1 MKPIN
6 SFYLLLFALLY
17 CFTVY
22 ASTDTQLARFEY
34 RAAVDYF
41 LQHGKTDD
49 LHRYEEHHA
58 DPRWQAMLNL
68 TLASTLL
75 DGGSQLQIAKKLLLQ
90 SLATKP
96 SLTTVSQ
103 QDAYIK
109 LGILEEK
116 FNNQTQAKFY
126 YQQAMAHGSA
136 IACNYL
142 GVLFEQQNNYAQAK
156 NTYQSCIPDRV
167 SPLLLM
173 NLGTLYYNGLGV
185 EQDRKKGAD
194 FWKQSFVGFPYDPDV
209 NYNLGIYNQQIINN
223 PLQARYHY
231 ALAAQLGDSAAKEKL
246 QHGSIANEDA
256 SSLFSAEF
264 LKKDRESF
272 NRLLSDRI
280 FYLSGQTRIDG
291 EMNSEHVTIGHCQ
304 DIIGLCITGNL
315 TDKNIMKYIK
325 IAFDFYY
332 VDDINRLFMV
342 NLNSP
347 SMKKVKKIKW
357 PNSLLKIVVASD
369 GFYSISISPLNM

>member
-6 SFYLLLFALLY
+6 SFYLLFFALLY

-22 ASTDTQLARFEY
+22 ASADIQLSRLEY

-90 SLATKP
+90 SLITKP

-109 LGILEEK
+109 LGMLEEK
-116 FNNQTQAKFY
+116 FNNQTQAKLY
-126 YQQAMAHGSA
+126 YQQAMTHGSA

-142 GVLFEQQNNYAQAK
+142 GVLFEQQSNYEQAR
-156 NTYQSCIPDRV
+156 NTYQACIPDRV

-185 EQDRKKGAD
+185 EQDRKKGAY
-194 FWKQSFVGFPYDPDV
+194 FWKQSFVSFPYDPDV
-209 NYNLGIYNQQIINN
+209 NYNLGIYNQQIISN

-231 ALAAQLGDSAAKEKL
+231 ALSAQLGDSAAKEKL
-246 QHGSIANEDA
+246 QLGSVANEDA
-256 SSLFSAEF
+256 SALFSAEF
-264 LKKDRESF
+264 LKKDQASF

-280 FYLSGQTRIDG
+280 FYLSGQIRVDG
-291 EMNSEHVTIGHCQ
+291 EMDTDGVTIGHCTY
-304 DIIGLCITGNL
+304 ITGFCATGNINRENL
-315 TDKNIMKYIK
+315 GKYIK
-325 IAFDFYY
+325 LILRFYY
-332 VDDINRLFMV
+332 VDFNSWLDPGFIGMV
-342 NLNSP
+342 
-347 SMKKVKKIKW
+347 MKNKSIKM
-357 PNSLLKIVVASD
+357 PHSLLKIAVSNL
-369 GFYSISISPLNM
+369 GLYSISITPIEN